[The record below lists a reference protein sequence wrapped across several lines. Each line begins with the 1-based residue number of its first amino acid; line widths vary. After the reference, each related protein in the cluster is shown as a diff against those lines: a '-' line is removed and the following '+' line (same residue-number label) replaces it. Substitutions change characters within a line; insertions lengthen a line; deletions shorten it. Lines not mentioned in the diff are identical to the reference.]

1 MVVQNEAF
9 KSSMVSFKGGD
20 APDAEF
26 ISTVIKISYLF
37 GNADGL
43 PQAAAFCANE
53 LKVSLQNVC
62 SSEWGTCSGWK
73 NCQKTFE
80 NMKALKP

>member
-43 PQAAAFCANE
+43 PQAAAILCEWAQSKFAKRL
-53 LKVSLQNVC
+53 LKWMRHVLRMKKLS
-62 SSEWGTCSGWK
+62 K
-73 NCQKTFE
+73 N
-80 NMKALKP
+80 L

>member
-43 PQAAAFCANE
+43 PQAAAILCEWAQ
-53 LKVSLQNVC
+53 SLQNVC

>member
-1 MVVQNEAF
+1 
-9 KSSMVSFKGGD
+9 MVSFKGGD

-62 SSEWGTCSGWK
+62 SSE
-73 NCQKTFE
+73 
-80 NMKALKP
+80 